1 MANVKAIYLDS
12 NGVYRPAG
20 GSDTIDVGDI
30 KLLNQTTNHG
40 VLSTDSSGNV
50 SSALLSNENVATNAG
65 ISGTKVD
72 PDFGAQNIVTTGS
85 VTADSISGDLNA
97 DDLTSGTV
105 PSGRVSGSY
114 TGITGVGTLTSGTW
128 NASAISDTYLQ
139 TITASGKVSNSA
151 TSANSGNEPNKIV
164 LRDSSGNFSAGMI
177 TANLTGA
184 VTGNAS
190 TASAWQTS
198 REVSFSGGDVTGSFS
213 IDGSQNVSSVAL
225 TIGSDKIATGM
236 IQNSA
241 VTNDKL
247 AGSISNDKLNTL
259 TAPGLVADSALS
271 NNVALYDAA
280 APAFTNKLG
289 VAAVTAADTT
299 KAADVQF
306 VLDQVAA
313 ATAGL
318 DYKQEAQWYLQISA
332 QNTIADIMSQV
343 NSAGINSPIVAGDRI
358 LFNDESAPNTAVG
371 IYKVSGTPGNYTV
384 ARASDMASGSTATG
398 AWVYC
403 LKTLDGNPPSPTA
416 LGDAYVCNTA
426 SATTGTTAIQFVLYA
441 AGQTYTASS
450 PLVMTGTDVSLS
462 YDGALDKTPGKKLTI
477 KTIDSNTALSKDD
490 SSQILKVRVDAS
502 TVSINGSN
510 NLNVLGVPSTF
521 TIAGSATNG
530 TVSASNLNTLTAG
543 GNSDASSLHAHSI
556 VQKAFARSG
565 AAINDGLAVWFNGT
579 TAAKAT
585 SSGASGGKVTG
596 VVVQDL
602 GSSECYVAVAGVA
615 KVTNIYGGVS
625 AGENLYLYSDG
636 RLCGF
641 SDVASGD
648 FATKVGRYLGGIGPS
663 GAAMIAISIQEFGIK
678 P

>member
-20 GSDTIDVGDI
+20 SADTIDVGNI
-30 KLLNQTTNHG
+30 KLLNQTTANG
-40 VLSTDSSGNV
+40 VLSTDASGNV
-50 SSALLSNENVATNAG
+50 SSALLSNQNVASDAG
-65 ISGTKVD
+65 ISGTKID
-72 PDFGAQNIVTTGS
+72 PNFGSQNIQTSGT
-85 VTADSISGDLNA
+85 ISGNLSA

-105 PSGRVSGSY
+105 PSARVSGSY

-128 NASAISDTYLQ
+128 NASAISDTYLSQ
-139 TITASGKVSNSA
+139 ITTANKVANSA

-164 LRDSSGNFSAGMI
+164 LRDGSGNFSAGMI

-259 TAPGLVADSALS
+259 TAAGLVSDSALS
-271 NNVALYDAA
+271 NNVALYNAA
-280 APAFTNKLG
+280 APVFANKLG
-289 VAAVTAADTT
+289 VAPVTSADVT

-318 DYKQEAQWYLQISA
+318 DYKQEAQWYLEIDA
-332 QNTIADIMSQV
+332 QQTIADVVALI
-343 NSAGINSPIVAGDRI
+343 NSAGANSPVVAGDRI
-358 LFNDESAPNTAVG
+358 LFNDESAANTAAG
-371 IYKVSGTPGNYTV
+371 IYKVSGTPGSYTV

-403 LKTLDGNPPSPTA
+403 LQTIGGNPPAPVN
-416 LGDAYVCNTA
+416 LGAAYVCNTA
-426 SATTGTTAIQFVLYA
+426 AATTGTTAIQFVLYA

-450 PLVMTGTDVSLS
+450 PLLMTGTDVSLVK
-462 YDGALDKTPGKKLTI
+462 DGSLTVVA
-477 KTIDSNTALSKDD
+477 NALSIATTDNGSALAKD
-490 SSQILKVRVDAS
+490 SSSKILKVRVDAS

-521 TIAGSATNG
+521 TIAGSATSGNV
-530 TVSASNLNTLTAG
+530 TAANLNTVTAG

-579 TAAKAT
+579 TVAKT
-585 SSGASGGKVTG
+585 SSSGANGGRVTG
-596 VVVQDL
+596 IVVQDL
-602 GSSECYVAVAGVA
+602 GTSECYVAVSGVA
-615 KVTNIYGGVS
+615 KITNLYGS
-625 AGENLYLYSDG
+625 AVAGDNLYLYSDG

-641 SDVASGD
+641 SDIPAGD

-663 GAAMIAISIQEFGIK
+663 GADMISISIQEFGIK
-678 P
+678 PSVS